1 MLKTYIKEE
10 IKERLSKINLRVNL
24 KIYRRSGKNTLLYQI
39 IFLVRKGILS
49 YLYNALIFDCMLI
62 DNCLNCL
69 IKVRLEP
76 VDVRGFF
83 IKN

>member
-39 IFLVRKGILS
+39 IFLVEKGILCIS
-49 YLYNALIFDCMLI
+49 
-62 DNCLNCL
+62 
-69 IKVRLEP
+69 V
-76 VDVRGFF
+76 
-83 IKN
+83 